1 MRISIDIRVTA
12 TDEVGANVSDT
23 FNLAI
28 ANTNY
33 APITNNEVATL
44 TEGNSIT
51 LDLLANA
58 TDADGDVLTVGS
70 FTNPTYGTIVQNE
83 EGTFTYTAPLNFSGA
98 DSFTYTVSDGYGG
111 ISELATVSLTVD
123 PLNLEGTAASET
135 LIGTSRDNIINA
147 YGGNDIVEGKA
158 GNDTLTGGRGNDL
171 LTGGS
176 GADLLVGG
184 AGSDTFVYTDFN
196 DKGDTITD
204 FGVGRDVLD
213 LKTLFDNLG
222 YTGANPIAAGYMRF
236 VQSGSNTQVQID
248 PDGVAGSQNF
258 SPLVTLN
265 NVTTAA
271 LMIGSN
277 VIV

>member
-1 MRISIDIRVTA
+1 MVGSLDIRVTA

-33 APITNNEVATL
+33 APITNDEVATL

-58 TDADGDVLTVGS
+58 TDADGDALTLES
-70 FTNPTYGTIVQNE
+70 FTSPTYGTLVQNE
-83 EGTFTYTAPLNFSGA
+83 EGTFTYIAPLNFSGA

-111 ISELATVSLTVD
+111 TSELTTVSLTVD

-135 LIGTSRDNIINA
+135 LTGTSSDNIINA
-147 YGGNDIVEGKA
+147 YGGNDVIEGNA
-158 GNDTLTGGRGNDL
+158 GNDTVSAGRGHDL
-171 LTGGS
+171 LIGGS
-176 GADLLVGG
+176 GADFLVGG
-184 AGSDTFVYTDFN
+184 AGNDMFVYIDFN
-196 DKGDTITD
+196 DKGDIIAD
-204 FGVGRDVLD
+204 FSISRDSLG
-213 LKTLFDNLG
+213 LTSLFDNLG

-236 VQSGSNTQVQID
+236 VQSGTDTQVQID

-258 SPLVTLN
+258 SSLVTLN
-265 NVTTAA
+265 NVTTTA
-271 LMIGSN
+271 LIIGSN